1 VTHGAPD
8 LDTPPTRLTSGRAP
22 LRVLLVTNM
31 YPTVEEPWYGC
42 FVRDQVED
50 LRSLGVDMHVLAFDG
65 RRDVLGYGRTAREVR
80 QRVAAERF
88 DLVHAHYGLTGATA
102 LLQRRVPLVTTFHGS
117 DCNGPVPWQ
126 RWISWVVARRSLPI
140 FVSEEGRRMLGR
152 TASPVIP
159 AGVDT
164 DLFKPADR
172 RDARRALGW
181 QEDGRYILLP
191 GSRSQPGKRAALFD
205 AVVSEVRKTVPEVTG
220 VALEGFSRKQTA
232 EVMNAVD
239 VTLMTSE
246 REGSPVAIRES
257 LACKT
262 PVVSVEVGDVPDVL
276 AGLPGCGVFPSES
289 PTLAQGVLR
298 ALESERDP
306 AWRHRAERYSRR
318 LIAERLLTVY
328 AGVAE
333 AEKP

>member
-1 VTHGAPD
+1 MTHGAPD

-102 LLQRRVPLVTTFHGS
+102 LLQRRIPLVTTFHGS

-126 RWISWVVARRSLPI
+126 RWVSWVVARRSLPI

-164 DLFKPADR
+164 DLFETGRSTGRTSRARLARGRAVHPPA
-172 RDARRALGW
+172 G
-181 QEDGRYILLP
+181 
-191 GSRSQPGKRAALFD
+191 
-205 AVVSEVRKTVPEVTG
+205 
-220 VALEGFSRKQTA
+220 
-232 EVMNAVD
+232 
-239 VTLMTSE
+239 
-246 REGSPVAIRES
+246 
-257 LACKT
+257 
-262 PVVSVEVGDVPDVL
+262 
-276 AGLPGCGVFPSES
+276 
-289 PTLAQGVLR
+289 
-298 ALESERDP
+298 
-306 AWRHRAERYSRR
+306 
-318 LIAERLLTVY
+318 
-328 AGVAE
+328 
-333 AEKP
+333 